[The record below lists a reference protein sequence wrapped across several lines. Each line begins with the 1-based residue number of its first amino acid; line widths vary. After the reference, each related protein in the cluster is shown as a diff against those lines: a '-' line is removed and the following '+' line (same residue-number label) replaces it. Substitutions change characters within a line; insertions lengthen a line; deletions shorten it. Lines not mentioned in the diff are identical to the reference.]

1 MDLRL
6 FSLILT
12 EGEAA
17 TILFYLSTKMLSSAQ
32 ILGVCAVVE
41 CITGKEESEFM
52 VQQMEPSTSRTLHT
66 CK

>member
-32 ILGVCAVVE
+32 ILGVCAVVG
-41 CITGKEESEFM
+41 CITGKEEFM